1 MSRFE
6 RRLGAKSSSPRPGQA
21 TCKIPKKN
29 KVLSGFINIRE
40 KNVNTQMPLQNTS
53 LQNIH
58 SSNIQQ
64 NSVFIEEI
72 REEQREDSN
81 IKKIMNINEQLKKAM
96 VNITDKNIKLIYGH
110 EIRLNT
116 LELNVDCLNDIKC
129 TSILDEQE
137 ENEKQQININNR
149 ENIEE
154 LFNKFNNL
162 QLKINENKENNK
174 EKFKKKDNDIEA
186 EREKINKL
194 EITINNL
201 QNKLLEL
208 DNNNMEFSRNI
219 AEIKNKNFEKEEQ
232 TKIDKETE
240 KQMQETEK
248 QMQETEKQT
257 RETEKQTRETEI
269 NELKNKNK
277 KLFSILKKIANK
289 MEDSKDIM
297 KEINKLHKN

>member
-29 KVLSGFINIRE
+29 NKVLSGFINIRE
-40 KNVNTQMPLQNTS
+40 KNVNTQMLLQNTS

-58 SSNIQQ
+58 SSNIQK

-174 EKFKKKDNDIEA
+174 EKFKKKDNEIEV

-232 TKIDKETE
+232 TKIDKETA
-240 KQMQETEK
+240 KQMQEIAK
-248 QMQETEKQT
+248 QIQETEKQT
-257 RETEKQTRETEI
+257 QETEI

>member
-1 MSRFE
+1 MSQFE
-6 RRLGAKSSSPRPGQA
+6 RRLGAKSSSPRPGQS

-248 QMQETEKQT
+248 QMQETEKQMQ
-257 RETEKQTRETEI
+257 ETEKQKRETEI